1 MDPQN
6 NPKSPL
12 ALYIHIPFCE
22 TKCPYCDFNT
32 YAGIEALVPSY
43 VPALRKE
50 IEIWGEHLDRPPIQT
65 VFFGGGTPSYLPS
78 GRIASVLDTIRSA
91 MDLASDAEVTLES
104 NPGDFAAAK
113 LAEYLDAGINRLSIG
128 VQSLDDKLLELLGR
142 RHSADDAVRAY
153 RMASEAGFDNVSID
167 LMYGLPQQTLEQWE
181 HTLDGAAELSPAHLS
196 LYCLTLEEGTPMESS
211 VRTGRL
217 PDPDQDLAAD
227 MYQMA
232 REKMGRLAYRHYE
245 ISNWARPG
253 LESRHNL
260 TYWHNQPFLG
270 VGPGAHSYLHGLRFA
285 NLASPKEYS
294 RRLNEGSGDPK
305 KTRYLDGLDG
315 RALKSTPV
323 VDKVE
328 SIDRRLE
335 MAETLMLGLRL
346 EEGIEIEGFAARFDA
361 RPADVYG
368 EEIDD
373 LRSLGLLETANGYLR
388 LTDRGRPLGNE
399 VFSRFF

>member
-1 MDPQN
+1 MDSATG
-6 NPKSPL
+6 PKSPL
-12 ALYIHIPFCE
+12 ALYVHVPFCE

-50 IEIWGEHLDRPPIQT
+50 IAIWGEHLGRPPVQT

-78 GRIASVLDTIRSA
+78 GWIASVVDTIRSS

-104 NPGDFAAAK
+104 NPDDFTVAK
-113 LAEYLDAGINRLSIG
+113 LAEFLDSGINRLSIG

-181 HTLDGAAELSPAHLS
+181 RTLDGAAELSPAHVS
-196 LYCLTLEEGTPMESS
+196 LYGLTLEEGTPMESW

-217 PDPDQDLAAD
+217 ADPDPDLAAD

-232 REKMGRLAYRHYE
+232 QEKMGGLGYRHYE

-253 LESRHNL
+253 RESRHNL

-270 VGPGAHSYLHGLRFA
+270 VGPGGHSYLHGLRFS
-285 NLASPKEYS
+285 NMTSPREYS
-294 RRLNEGSGDPK
+294 RRLNEGSK
-305 KTRYLDGLDG
+305 ETKYLEGSDGQ
-315 RALKSTPV
+315 AFESAPV
-323 VDKVE
+323 VDRVE
-328 SIDRRLE
+328 KIDRRLE

-346 EEGIEIEGFAARFDA
+346 DEGIEIKGFAARFDA
-361 RPADVYG
+361 RPTDVYG

-373 LRSLGLLETANGYLR
+373 LHSLGLLETVEGRLR